1 MDNPI
6 WKPYQISI
14 GLEASQSVLFR
25 VRLRQNP
32 GGQIL
37 FTGRAYAKTPD
48 AGEVKVVLNDIF
60 ANYVSMPFPQIVA
73 GVHQFSK
80 GGTMGFFVEAQ
91 ENGQNWSAVESVF
104 FSADWSYDDAKAW
117 VDGKPLTTVAGRQV
131 SVNQY
136 LFITV
141 VECFGVKI
149 HGTRKDGSTYVV
161 SSTIFTTES
170 TGTAAFR
177 LSDFASEGDVLQV
190 YCVVDGSNFDGSDFN
205 MDFSNDFGGEVDGE
219 VATDLV
225 FEVGGCYRYTLHWV
239 NERGG
244 WMQTPLAAVKWG
256 QDIERTLLDGE
267 ASVEVIRN
275 GITKRAT
282 ICSPLMSDEESAAFA
297 DVVSSTNV
305 VLYDSEKD
313 TWIPVVVTDT
323 TMEIQKYRTNGA
335 KMSKYTLAVQVAE
348 KFERK

>member
-1 MDNPI
+1 M
-6 WKPYQISI
+6 
-14 GLEASQSVLFR
+14 
-25 VRLRQNP
+25 
-32 GGQIL
+32 L

-48 AGEVKVVLNDIF
+48 AGEVKVVLNDVF

-80 GGTMGFFVEAQ
+80 GGTRGFFVEAK

-104 FSADWSYDDAKAW
+104 FNPDWSYDDAKAW
-117 VDGKPLTTVAGRQV
+117 VDGKPLTAVAGRQV
-131 SVNQY
+131 SANQY

-149 HGTRKDGSTYVV
+149 HGTRKDGSTYAV
-161 SSTIFTTES
+161 SSTLFTTES
-170 TGTAAFR
+170 TGTAVFR
-177 LSDFASEGDVLQV
+177 LSDFASEGDVLRV
-190 YCVVDGSNFDGSDFN
+190 YCVIDT
-205 MDFSNDFGGEVDGE
+205 GE

-256 QDIERTLLDGE
+256 RDIERTLLDGE

-282 ICSPLMSDEESAAFA
+282 ICSPLMSDEESATFA

-305 VLYDSEKD
+305 VLYDSEKE

-323 TMEIQKYRTNGA
+323 TMEIQQYRTNGA

>member
-25 VRLRQNP
+25 VRLGQNP

-48 AGEVKVVLNDIF
+48 AGEVKVVLNDVF

-73 GVHQFSK
+73 GVHQLST
-80 GGTMGFFVEAQ
+80 GGTRGFFVEAQ
-91 ENGQNWSAVESVF
+91 ENGQNWTAVGSIF

-117 VDGKPLTTVAGRQV
+117 VDGKPLTAVAGRQV
-131 SVNQY
+131 SANQY

-141 VECFGVKI
+141 VGCLGVKI

-161 SSTIFTTES
+161 SSTLFTTES

-177 LSDFASEGDVLQV
+177 LSDFASEGDVLQI
-190 YCVVDGSNFDGSDFN
+190 YCVAGGSDFN
-205 MDFSNDFGGEVDGE
+205 MDFSNDFGGA

-256 QDIERTLLDGE
+256 RDIERTLLDGE

-282 ICSPLMSDEESAAFA
+282 ICSPLMSDEESASFA

-305 VLYDSEKD
+305 VLYDSEKE

>member
-25 VRLRQNP
+25 VRLGQNP

-48 AGEVKVVLNDIF
+48 AGEAKVVLNDVF

-80 GGTMGFFVEAQ
+80 GGTRGFFVEAQ
-91 ENGQNWSAVESVF
+91 ENGQNWSAVGSVF

-117 VDGKPLTTVAGRQV
+117 VDGKPLTAVASRQV
-131 SVNQY
+131 SASQY

-190 YCVVDGSNFDGSDFN
+190 YCVVDT
-205 MDFSNDFGGEVDGE
+205 GE

-256 QDIERTLLDGE
+256 RDIERTLLDGE

-282 ICSPLMSDEESAAFA
+282 ICSPLLSDEESAAFA

-305 VLYDSEKD
+305 VLYDSEKE

-323 TMEIQKYRTNGA
+323 TMEVQRYRTNGA

>member
-6 WKPYQISI
+6 WKPYEISI

-25 VRLRQNP
+25 VRLGQNP

-60 ANYVSMPFPQIVA
+60 ANYVSMPFPQIVVGA
-73 GVHQFSK
+73 HCFSK
-80 GGTMGFFVEAQ
+80 GGTSGFFVEKK
-91 ENGQNWSAVESVF
+91 NGQNWSAVGSVF

-117 VDGKPLTTVAGRQV
+117 VDGKPLTAVAGRQV
-131 SVNQY
+131 SANQY

-161 SSTIFTTES
+161 SSRLFTTES

-190 YCVVDGSNFDGSDFN
+190 YCVAGGSDFN
-205 MDFSNDFGGEVDGE
+205 MDFSDDFGGA

-256 QDIERTLLDGE
+256 RDIERTLLDGE

-305 VLYDSEKD
+305 VLYDSERD

>member
-25 VRLRQNP
+25 VRLSRDP
-32 GGQIL
+32 GGQVL

-48 AGEVKVVLNDIF
+48 AGEVKVVLNDVF

-80 GGTMGFFVEAQ
+80 GGTRGFFVEAQ
-91 ENGQNWSAVESVF
+91 ENGQNWSAVASVF

-117 VDGKPLTTVAGRQV
+117 VDGKPLTAVAGRQV
-131 SVNQY
+131 SANQY

-161 SSTIFTTES
+161 SSTLFTTES

-190 YCVVDGSNFDGSDFN
+190 YCIAGGSDFN
-205 MDFSNDFGGEVDGE
+205 MDFSDDFGGG

-225 FEVGGCYRYTLHWV
+225 FEVGGCYRYTLYWV

-256 QDIERTLLDGE
+256 RDIERTLLDGE
-267 ASVEVIRN
+267 ASVEVICNR
-275 GITKRAT
+275 ITKRAT
-282 ICSPLMSDEESAAFA
+282 LCSPLMSDEESAAFA
-297 DVVSSTNV
+297 DVASSTNV
-305 VLYDSEKD
+305 VLYDSERD

-323 TMEIQKYRTNGA
+323 TMEIQRYRTNGA

>member
-6 WKPYQISI
+6 WKPYEISI

-25 VRLRQNP
+25 VRLGQNP

-60 ANYVSMPFPQIVA
+60 ANYVSMPFPQIVV
-73 GVHQFSK
+73 GMHQFSK
-80 GGTMGFFVEAQ
+80 GGTSGFFVEKK
-91 ENGQNWSAVESVF
+91 NRQNWSAVGSVF

-117 VDGKPLTTVAGRQV
+117 VDGKPLTAVAGRQV
-131 SVNQY
+131 SANQY

-161 SSTIFTTES
+161 SSRLFTTES

-190 YCVVDGSNFDGSDFN
+190 YCVVDT
-205 MDFSNDFGGEVDGE
+205 GE

-256 QDIERTLLDGE
+256 RDIERTLLDGE

-305 VLYDSEKD
+305 VLYDSDKD

-323 TMEIQKYRTNGA
+323 TMEIQQYRTNGA

>member
-14 GLEASQSVLFR
+14 GLESSQSVLFR
-25 VRLRQNP
+25 VCLGQNP

-60 ANYVSMPFPQIVA
+60 ANYVSMPFPQIVV
-73 GVHQFSK
+73 GTHQFSK
-80 GGTMGFFVEAQ
+80 GGTTSFFVEAK
-91 ENGQNWSAVESVF
+91 ENGQNWSAVKSVSF
-104 FSADWSYDDAKAW
+104 NPDWSYDDAKAW
-117 VDGKPLTTVAGRQV
+117 VDGKPLTAVAGRQV
-131 SVNQY
+131 SANQY

-161 SSTIFTTES
+161 SSTLFTTKS
-170 TGTAAFR
+170 TGTATFR
-177 LSDFASEGDVLQV
+177 LSDFASEGDVLQI
-190 YCVVDGSNFDGSDFN
+190 YCVAGGSDFN
-205 MDFSNDFGGEVDGE
+205 MDFSDDFGGA

-256 QDIERTLLDGE
+256 RDIERTLLDGE

-305 VLYDSEKD
+305 VLYDSERD
-313 TWIPVVVTDT
+313 TWIPVVVTNT

-335 KMSKYTLAVQVAE
+335 KMSKYTD
-348 KFERK
+348 RKSVV

>member
-6 WKPYQISI
+6 WKPYEISI

-25 VRLRQNP
+25 VSLGRSP
-32 GGQIL
+32 GGQVL
-37 FTGRAYAKTPD
+37 FTGRAYAKTPN
-48 AGEVKVVLNDIF
+48 AGEVKVVLNDVF

-80 GGTMGFFVEAQ
+80 GGTSGFFVEAK
-91 ENGQNWSAVESVF
+91 ENGQNWSAVGSVF
-104 FSADWSYDDAKAW
+104 FSADWSYDDDKAW
-117 VDGKPLTTVAGRQV
+117 VDGKPLTAVASRQV
-131 SVNQY
+131 SANQY

-161 SSTIFTTES
+161 SSTNFTTKN

-190 YCVVDGSNFDGSDFN
+190 YCVAGGSDFN
-205 MDFSNDFGGEVDGE
+205 MDFSEDFGGA
-219 VATDLV
+219 VATALV

-244 WMQTPLAAVKWG
+244 WMQIPLAAVKWG
-256 QDIERTLLDGE
+256 YDIERTLLDGE

-282 ICSPLMSDEESAAFA
+282 LCSLLMSDEESAAFA

-305 VLYDSEKD
+305 VLYDSEKE

-323 TMEIQKYRTNGA
+323 TMEIQQYRTNGA

>member
-6 WKPYQISI
+6 WKPYEISI

-25 VRLRQNP
+25 VRLGQNP

-60 ANYVSMPFPQIVA
+60 ANYVSMPFPQIVV
-73 GVHQFSK
+73 GMHQFSK
-80 GGTMGFFVEAQ
+80 GGTSGFFVEKK
-91 ENGQNWSAVESVF
+91 NGQNWSAVGSVF

-117 VDGKPLTTVAGRQV
+117 VDGKPLTAVAGRQV
-131 SVNQY
+131 SAIQY

-161 SSTIFTTES
+161 SSTLFTTEG

-190 YCVVDGSNFDGSDFN
+190 YCVAGGSDFN
-205 MDFSNDFGGEVDGE
+205 MDFSNDFGGE

-256 QDIERTLLDGE
+256 RDIERTLLDGE

-305 VLYDSEKD
+305 VLYDSDKD

-323 TMEIQKYRTNGA
+323 TMEIQQYRTNGA

>member
-25 VRLRQNP
+25 VCLGRDP
-32 GGQIL
+32 GGQVL

-80 GGTMGFFVEAQ
+80 GGTRGFFVEAK
-91 ENGQNWSAVESVF
+91 ENGQNWSAVGSVF

-117 VDGKPLTTVAGRQV
+117 VDGKPLTAVASRQV
-131 SVNQY
+131 SANQY
-136 LFITV
+136 LFISV

-149 HGTRKDGSTYVV
+149 YGTRKDGSTYVV
-161 SSTIFTTES
+161 SSTLFTTES

-177 LSDFASEGDVLQV
+177 LSDFASEGDALQV
-190 YCVVDGSNFDGSDFN
+190 YCVVDT
-205 MDFSNDFGGEVDGE
+205 GE

-225 FEVGGCYRYTLHWV
+225 FEVGGCYRYSLHWV

-256 QDIERTLLDGE
+256 RDIERTLLDGE

-282 ICSPLMSDEESAAFA
+282 LCSPLMSDEESAAFA
-297 DVVSSTNV
+297 DVVSSTDV
-305 VLYDSEKD
+305 VLYDSERD
-313 TWIPVVVTDT
+313 TWIPVVVMDT
-323 TMEIQKYRTNGA
+323 TMEIQRYRTNGA

>member
-25 VRLRQNP
+25 VRLGRDP
-32 GGQIL
+32 GGQVL

-48 AGEVKVVLNDIF
+48 AGEVKVVLNDVF

-80 GGTMGFFVEAQ
+80 GGTRRFFIEAQ
-91 ENGQNWSAVESVF
+91 ENGQNWSAVASVF

-117 VDGKPLTTVAGRQV
+117 VDGKPLTAVAGRQV
-131 SVNQY
+131 SANQY

-141 VECFGVKI
+141 VECFGVNI

-161 SSTIFTTES
+161 SSTRFTTES

-190 YCVVDGSNFDGSDFN
+190 YCAVDGSAVDGSDFN
-205 MDFSNDFGGEVDGE
+205 TAFSNDFGGEVGGE

-225 FEVGGCYRYTLHWV
+225 FEVGGCYRYTLYWV

-244 WMQTPLAAVKWG
+244 WMQTPLAAVRWG
-256 QDIERTLLDGE
+256 RDIERTLLDGE
-267 ASVEVIRN
+267 ASVKVIRN

-282 ICSPLMSDEESAAFA
+282 LCSPLMSDEESAAFA

-305 VLYDSEKD
+305 VLYDSEKE

-323 TMEIQKYRTNGA
+323 TMEIQQYRTNGA

>member
-25 VRLRQNP
+25 VCLGRDP
-32 GGQIL
+32 GGQVL

-48 AGEVKVVLNDIF
+48 AGEVKVVLNDVF

-80 GGTMGFFVEAQ
+80 GGTRGFFVEAK
-91 ENGQNWSAVESVF
+91 ENGQNWSAVESMF
-104 FSADWSYDDAKAW
+104 FAADWSYDDAKAW
-117 VDGKPLTTVAGRQV
+117 VDGKPLTAVAGRQV
-131 SVNQY
+131 SANQY
-136 LFITV
+136 LFISV

-161 SSTIFTTES
+161 SSTLFTTES

-177 LSDFASEGDVLQV
+177 LSDFASEGDVLQI
-190 YCVVDGSNFDGSDFN
+190 YCVVDTR
-205 MDFSNDFGGEVDGE
+205 E

-225 FEVGGCYRYTLHWV
+225 FEVGGCYRYSLHWV

-256 QDIERTLLDGE
+256 RDIERTLLDGE

-275 GITKRAT
+275 GITKMAT
-282 ICSPLMSDEESAAFA
+282 LCSPLMSDEESAAFA

-305 VLYDSEKD
+305 VLYDSEKE

-323 TMEIQKYRTNGA
+323 TMEIQQYRTNGA

>member
-6 WKPYQISI
+6 WKPYEISI

-25 VRLRQNP
+25 VRLGQNP

-60 ANYVSMPFPQIVA
+60 ANYVSMPFPQIVVGA
-73 GVHQFSK
+73 HWFSK
-80 GGTMGFFVEAQ
+80 GGTSGFFVEKK
-91 ENGQNWSAVESVF
+91 NGQNWSAVGSVF

-117 VDGKPLTTVAGRQV
+117 VDGKPLTAVAGRQV
-131 SVNQY
+131 SANQY

-161 SSTIFTTES
+161 SSRLFTTES

-190 YCVVDGSNFDGSDFN
+190 YCVVDT
-205 MDFSNDFGGEVDGE
+205 GE

-256 QDIERTLLDGE
+256 RDIERTLLDGE

-305 VLYDSEKD
+305 VLYDSDKD

-323 TMEIQKYRTNGA
+323 TMEIQQYRTNGA

>member
-14 GLEASQSVLFR
+14 GLVASQSVLFR
-25 VRLRQNP
+25 VGLGRNP

-48 AGEVKVVLNDIF
+48 AGEVKVVLNDVF

-80 GGTMGFFVEAQ
+80 GGTRGFFVEAK

-117 VDGKPLTTVAGRQV
+117 VDGKPLTAVAGRQV
-131 SVNQY
+131 SANQY

-161 SSTIFTTES
+161 SSTLFTTES

-190 YCVVDGSNFDGSDFN
+190 YCVVDT
-205 MDFSNDFGGEVDGE
+205 GE

-256 QDIERTLLDGE
+256 CDIERTLLDGE

-297 DVVSSTNV
+297 DVASSTNV
-305 VLYDSEKD
+305 VLYDSEKE

-323 TMEIQKYRTNGA
+323 TMEIQRYRTNGA

>member
-6 WKPYQISI
+6 WKPYEISI

-25 VRLRQNP
+25 VCLGRNP

-60 ANYVSMPFPQIVA
+60 ANYVSMPFPQIIIGA
-73 GVHQFSK
+73 HTFSK
-80 GGTMGFFVEAQ
+80 GGTSDFFVEAKK
-91 ENGQNWSAVESVF
+91 NGQNWSAVKTVSF
-104 FSADWSYDDAKAW
+104 NPDWSYDDAKAW
-117 VDGKPLTTVAGRQV
+117 VDGKPLTAVAGRQV
-131 SVNQY
+131 SANQY

-161 SSTIFTTES
+161 SSTLFTTES

-190 YCVVDGSNFDGSDFN
+190 YCVAGGSDFN
-205 MDFSNDFGGEVDGE
+205 MDFSDDFGGA

-225 FEVGGCYRYTLHWV
+225 FEVGGCYRYSLHWV

-256 QDIERTLLDGE
+256 RDIERTLLDGE

-282 ICSPLMSDEESAAFA
+282 ICSPLMSDEESSAFA

-305 VLYDSEKD
+305 VLYDSDRD

-323 TMEIQKYRTNGA
+323 TMEIQRYRTNGA

>member
-6 WKPYQISI
+6 WKPYEISI

-25 VRLRQNP
+25 VRLGQNP

-60 ANYVSMPFPQIVA
+60 ANYVSMPFPQIVV
-73 GVHQFSK
+73 GMHQFSK
-80 GGTMGFFVEAQ
+80 GGTSGFFVEKK
-91 ENGQNWSAVESVF
+91 NGQNWSAVGSVF

-117 VDGKPLTTVAGRQV
+117 VDGKPLTAVAGRQV
-131 SVNQY
+131 SANQY

-161 SSTIFTTES
+161 SSTLFTTGG

-190 YCVVDGSNFDGSDFN
+190 
-205 MDFSNDFGGEVDGE
+205 
-219 VATDLV
+219 
-225 FEVGGCYRYTLHWV
+225 
-239 NERGG
+239 
-244 WMQTPLAAVKWG
+244 
-256 QDIERTLLDGE
+256 
-267 ASVEVIRN
+267 
-275 GITKRAT
+275 
-282 ICSPLMSDEESAAFA
+282 
-297 DVVSSTNV
+297 
-305 VLYDSEKD
+305 
-313 TWIPVVVTDT
+313 
-323 TMEIQKYRTNGA
+323 
-335 KMSKYTLAVQVAE
+335 
-348 KFERK
+348 

>member
-6 WKPYQISI
+6 WKPYEISI
-14 GLEASQSVLFR
+14 GLGASQSVLFR
-25 VRLRQNP
+25 VRLGRDP
-32 GGQIL
+32 GGQVL

-48 AGEVKVVLNDIF
+48 AGEVKVVLNDVF

-80 GGTMGFFVEAQ
+80 GGTTGFFVEAKK
-91 ENGQNWSAVESVF
+91 NGQNWSAVKSVYF
-104 FSADWSYDDAKAW
+104 NPDWSYDDAKAW
-117 VDGKPLTTVAGRQV
+117 VDGKPLTAVASRQV
-131 SVNQY
+131 SASQY
-136 LFITV
+136 LFISV

-161 SSTIFTTES
+161 SSTLFSTES
-170 TGTAAFR
+170 TRTAAFR
-177 LSDFASEGDVLQV
+177 LSDFASGGDVLQI
-190 YCVVDGSNFDGSDFN
+190 YCVAGGSDFN
-205 MDFSNDFGGEVDGE
+205 MDFSNDFGGA

-225 FEVGGCYRYTLHWV
+225 FEVGGCYRYSLYWV

-256 QDIERTLLDGE
+256 CDIERTLLDGE
-267 ASVEVIRN
+267 ASVKVIRN

-305 VLYDSEKD
+305 VLYDSEKE

-323 TMEIQKYRTNGA
+323 TMEIQRYRTNGA

>member
-6 WKPYQISI
+6 WKPYEISI

-25 VRLRQNP
+25 VRLGQNP

-60 ANYVSMPFPQIVA
+60 ANYVSMPFPQIVVGA
-73 GVHQFSK
+73 HQFSK
-80 GGTMGFFVEAQ
+80 GGTTDFFVEAKK
-91 ENGQNWSAVESVF
+91 NGQNWSAVKSVSF
-104 FSADWSYDDAKAW
+104 NPDWSYDDAKAW
-117 VDGKPLTTVAGRQV
+117 VDGKPLTAVAGRQV
-131 SVNQY
+131 SANQY

-161 SSTIFTTES
+161 SSRLFTTES

-190 YCVVDGSNFDGSDFN
+190 YCVLDT
-205 MDFSNDFGGEVDGE
+205 GE

-256 QDIERTLLDGE
+256 RDIERTLLDGE

-305 VLYDSEKD
+305 VLYDSDKD

-323 TMEIQKYRTNGA
+323 TMEIQQYRTNGA

>member
-25 VRLRQNP
+25 VCLGRDP
-32 GGQIL
+32 GGQVL

-48 AGEVKVVLNDIF
+48 AGEVKVVLNDVF

-80 GGTMGFFVEAQ
+80 GGTRGFFVEAK
-91 ENGQNWSAVESVF
+91 ENGQNWTAVGSVF
-104 FSADWSYDDAKAW
+104 FAANWSYDDAKAW
-117 VDGKPLTTVAGRQV
+117 VDGKPLTAVAGRQV

-136 LFITV
+136 LFISV

-161 SSTIFTTES
+161 SSTLFTTES

-177 LSDFASEGDVLQV
+177 LSDFASEGDILQV
-190 YCVVDGSNFDGSDFN
+190 YCVVDT
-205 MDFSNDFGGEVDGE
+205 GE

-256 QDIERTLLDGE
+256 RDIERTLLDGE

-282 ICSPLMSDEESAAFA
+282 LCSPLMSDEESAAFA

-305 VLYDSEKD
+305 VLYDSERD

-323 TMEIQKYRTNGA
+323 TMDIQQYRTNGA

>member
-25 VRLRQNP
+25 VCLGRGP
-32 GGQIL
+32 GGQVL

-80 GGTMGFFVEAQ
+80 GGTRGFFIDAK
-91 ENGQNWSAVESVF
+91 ENGQNWSAVGSVF

-117 VDGKPLTTVAGRQV
+117 VDGKPLTAVAGRHV
-131 SVNQY
+131 SANQY

-177 LSDFASEGDVLQV
+177 LSDFASDGDVLHV
-190 YCVVDGSNFDGSDFN
+190 YCVVDT
-205 MDFSNDFGGEVDGE
+205 GE
-219 VATDLV
+219 VATNLV
-225 FEVGGCYRYTLHWV
+225 FEVGGCYRYSLYWV

-244 WMQTPLAAVKWG
+244 WMQIPLAAVKWG
-256 QDIERTLLDGE
+256 CDIERTLLDGE

-282 ICSPLMSDEESAAFA
+282 LCSPLMSDEESAAFA

-305 VLYDSEKD
+305 VLYDSEKE

-323 TMEIQKYRTNGA
+323 TMEIQQYRTNGA

>member
-6 WKPYQISI
+6 WKPYEISI

-25 VRLRQNP
+25 VRLGQNP

-60 ANYVSMPFPQIVA
+60 ANYVSMPFPQIVVGA
-73 GVHQFSK
+73 HCFSK
-80 GGTMGFFVEAQ
+80 GGTSGFFVEKK
-91 ENGQNWSAVESVF
+91 NGQNWSAVGSVF

-117 VDGKPLTTVAGRQV
+117 VDGKPLTAVAGRQV
-131 SVNQY
+131 SANQY

-161 SSTIFTTES
+161 SSRLFTTES

-190 YCVVDGSNFDGSDFN
+190 YCVAGGSDFN
-205 MDFSNDFGGEVDGE
+205 MDFSDDFGGA

-256 QDIERTLLDGE
+256 RDIERTLLDGE

-305 VLYDSEKD
+305 VLYDSDKD

>member
-6 WKPYQISI
+6 WKPYEISI

-25 VRLRQNP
+25 VRLGQNS

-60 ANYVSMPFPQIVA
+60 ANYVSMPFPQIVVGA
-73 GVHQFSK
+73 HCFSK
-80 GGTMGFFVEAQ
+80 GGTSGFFVEKK
-91 ENGQNWSAVESVF
+91 NGQNWSAVGSVF

-117 VDGKPLTTVAGRQV
+117 VDGKPLTAVAGRQV
-131 SVNQY
+131 SANQY

-161 SSTIFTTES
+161 SSTLFTTGG

-190 YCVVDGSNFDGSDFN
+190 YCVAGGSDFN
-205 MDFSNDFGGEVDGE
+205 MDFSDDFGGA

-256 QDIERTLLDGE
+256 RDIERTLLDGE

-297 DVVSSTNV
+297 DVASSTNV
-305 VLYDSEKD
+305 VLYDSERD

>member
-6 WKPYQISI
+6 WKPYEISI

-25 VRLRQNP
+25 VRLGQNP

-60 ANYVSMPFPQIVA
+60 ANYVSMPFPQIVVGA
-73 GVHQFSK
+73 HQFSK
-80 GGTMGFFVEAQ
+80 GGTSGFFVEKK
-91 ENGQNWSAVESVF
+91 NGQNWSAVGSVF

-117 VDGKPLTTVAGRQV
+117 VDGKPLTAVAGRQV
-131 SVNQY
+131 SANQY

-161 SSTIFTTES
+161 SSRLFTTES

-190 YCVVDGSNFDGSDFN
+190 YCVVDT
-205 MDFSNDFGGEVDGE
+205 GE

-256 QDIERTLLDGE
+256 RDIERTLLDGE

-305 VLYDSEKD
+305 VLYDSDKD

-323 TMEIQKYRTNGA
+323 TMEIQQYRTNGA

>member
-6 WKPYQISI
+6 WKPYEISI

-25 VRLRQNP
+25 VRLGQNP

-60 ANYVSMPFPQIVA
+60 ANYVSMPFPQIVVGA
-73 GVHQFSK
+73 HWFSK
-80 GGTMGFFVEAQ
+80 GGTSGFFVEKK
-91 ENGQNWSAVESVF
+91 NGQNWSAVGSVF

-117 VDGKPLTTVAGRQV
+117 VDGKPLTAVAGRQV
-131 SVNQY
+131 SANQY

-161 SSTIFTTES
+161 SSRLFTTES

-190 YCVVDGSNFDGSDFN
+190 YCVAGGSDFN
-205 MDFSNDFGGEVDGE
+205 MDFSDDFGGA

-256 QDIERTLLDGE
+256 RDIERTLLDGE

-305 VLYDSEKD
+305 VLYDSDKD

-323 TMEIQKYRTNGA
+323 TMEIQQYRTNGA

>member
-25 VRLRQNP
+25 VCLGRDP
-32 GGQIL
+32 GGQVL

-80 GGTMGFFVEAQ
+80 GGTSGFFVEAK
-91 ENGQNWSAVESVF
+91 ENGQNWSAVGSVF

-117 VDGKPLTTVAGRQV
+117 VDGKPLTAVASRQV
-131 SVNQY
+131 SANQY

-149 HGTRKDGSTYVV
+149 YGTRKDGSTYVV
-161 SSTIFTTES
+161 SSTLFTTES

-190 YCVVDGSNFDGSDFN
+190 YCVVDT
-205 MDFSNDFGGEVDGE
+205 GE

-244 WMQTPLAAVKWG
+244 WMQTPLAAVRWG
-256 QDIERTLLDGE
+256 RDIERTLLDGE

-282 ICSPLMSDEESAAFA
+282 LCSPLMSDEESAAFA

-305 VLYDSEKD
+305 VLYDSAKE

-323 TMEIQKYRTNGA
+323 TMEIQQYKTNGA

>member
-6 WKPYQISI
+6 WKPYEISI

-25 VRLRQNP
+25 VRLGQNP

-60 ANYVSMPFPQIVA
+60 ANYVSMPFPQIVVGA
-73 GVHQFSK
+73 HWFSK
-80 GGTMGFFVEAQ
+80 GGTSGFFVEKK
-91 ENGQNWSAVESVF
+91 NGQNWSAVGSVF

-117 VDGKPLTTVAGRQV
+117 VDGKPLTAVAGRQV
-131 SVNQY
+131 SANQY

-161 SSTIFTTES
+161 SSRLFTTES

-190 YCVVDGSNFDGSDFN
+190 YCVLDGSNSNMNSDFN
-205 MDFSNDFGGEVDGE
+205 MDFSNDFGGEESRE

-256 QDIERTLLDGE
+256 RDIERTLLDGE

-305 VLYDSEKD
+305 VLYDSDKD

-323 TMEIQKYRTNGA
+323 TMEIQQYRTNGA

>member
-6 WKPYQISI
+6 WKPYEISI

-25 VRLRQNP
+25 VRLGRNP

-73 GVHQFSK
+73 GMHLFSK
-80 GGTMGFFVEAQ
+80 GGTTGFFVESK
-91 ENGQNWSAVESVF
+91 ENGQNWSAVGSLF

-117 VDGKPLTTVAGRQV
+117 VDGKPLTAVASRKV
-131 SVNQY
+131 SANQY
-136 LFITV
+136 LFIAV

-190 YCVVDGSNFDGSDFN
+190 YCVVDT
-205 MDFSNDFGGEVDGE
+205 GE

-244 WMQTPLAAVKWG
+244 WMQAPLAAVKWG
-256 QDIERTLLDGE
+256 RDIERTLMDGE

-323 TMEIQKYRTNGA
+323 TMEIQQYRTNGA

>member
-6 WKPYQISI
+6 WKPYEISI

-25 VRLRQNP
+25 VRLGQNP

-60 ANYVSMPFPQIVA
+60 ANYVSMPFPQIVV
-73 GVHQFSK
+73 GMHQFSK
-80 GGTMGFFVEAQ
+80 GGTSGFFVEKK
-91 ENGQNWSAVESVF
+91 NGQNWSAVGSVF

-117 VDGKPLTTVAGRQV
+117 VDGKPLTAVAGRQV
-131 SVNQY
+131 SANQY

-149 HGTRKDGSTYVV
+149 HGTRKYGSTYVV
-161 SSTIFTTES
+161 SSRLFTTES

-190 YCVVDGSNFDGSDFN
+190 YCVVDT
-205 MDFSNDFGGEVDGE
+205 GE

-256 QDIERTLLDGE
+256 RDIERTLLDGE

-305 VLYDSEKD
+305 VLYDSDKD

-323 TMEIQKYRTNGA
+323 TMEIQQYRTNGA

>member
-25 VRLRQNP
+25 VCLGRDP
-32 GGQIL
+32 GGQVL

-48 AGEVKVVLNDIF
+48 AGDVKVVLNDVF

-80 GGTMGFFVEAQ
+80 GGTRGFFVEAK
-91 ENGQNWSAVESVF
+91 ENGQNWSAVGSVF

-117 VDGKPLTTVAGRQV
+117 VDGKPLTAVASRQV
-131 SVNQY
+131 SANQY

-149 HGTRKDGSTYVV
+149 YGTRKDGSTYVV
-161 SSTIFTTES
+161 SSTLFTTES

-190 YCVVDGSNFDGSDFN
+190 YCVVDT
-205 MDFSNDFGGEVDGE
+205 GE

-256 QDIERTLLDGE
+256 RDIERTLLDGE

-282 ICSPLMSDEESAAFA
+282 LCSPLMSDEESAAFA
-297 DVVSSTNV
+297 DVVSSTDV
-305 VLYDSEKD
+305 VLYDSERD
-313 TWIPVVVTDT
+313 TWIPVVVMDT
-323 TMEIQKYRTNGA
+323 TMEIQRYRTNGA

>member
-6 WKPYQISI
+6 WKPYEISI

-25 VRLRQNP
+25 VRLGQNP

-60 ANYVSMPFPQIVA
+60 ANYVSMPFPQIVVGA
-73 GVHQFSK
+73 HCFSK
-80 GGTMGFFVEAQ
+80 GGTSGFFVEKK
-91 ENGQNWSAVESVF
+91 NGQNWSAVGSVF

-117 VDGKPLTTVAGRQV
+117 VDGKPLTAVAGRQV
-131 SVNQY
+131 SANQY

-161 SSTIFTTES
+161 SSRLFTTES

-190 YCVVDGSNFDGSDFN
+190 YCVLDT
-205 MDFSNDFGGEVDGE
+205 GE

-256 QDIERTLLDGE
+256 RDIERTLLDGE

-305 VLYDSEKD
+305 VLYDSDKD

-323 TMEIQKYRTNGA
+323 TMEIQQYRTNGA

>member
-25 VRLRQNP
+25 VCLGRNP
-32 GGQIL
+32 GGQVL
-37 FTGRAYAKTPD
+37 FTGRAYAKTPN
-48 AGEVKVVLNDIF
+48 AGEVKVVLNDVF

-80 GGTMGFFVEAQ
+80 GGTSGFFVEAQ

-117 VDGKPLTTVAGRQV
+117 VDEKPLTAIAGRQV
-131 SVNQY
+131 SANQY

-161 SSTIFTTES
+161 SSTLFTTES

-190 YCVVDGSNFDGSDFN
+190 YCVVDT
-205 MDFSNDFGGEVDGE
+205 GE

-225 FEVGGCYRYTLHWV
+225 FEVGGCYRYILHWV

-244 WMQTPLAAVKWG
+244 WMQTPLAAVRWG
-256 QDIERTLLDGE
+256 RDIERTLLDGE

-305 VLYDSEKD
+305 VLYDSEKE

-323 TMEIQKYRTNGA
+323 TMEIQQYRTNGA

>member
-25 VRLRQNP
+25 VCLGRDP
-32 GGQIL
+32 GGQVL
-37 FTGRAYAKTPD
+37 FTGRAYAKAPD
-48 AGEVKVVLNDIF
+48 AGEVKVVLNDVF

-80 GGTMGFFVEAQ
+80 GGTRGFFVEAK
-91 ENGQNWSAVESVF
+91 ENGQNWAAVESVF
-104 FSADWSYDDAKAW
+104 FNPDWSYDDAKAW
-117 VDGKPLTTVAGRQV
+117 VDGKPLTAVAGRQV
-131 SVNQY
+131 SANQY
-136 LFITV
+136 LFISV

-161 SSTIFTTES
+161 SSTLFTTES

-190 YCVVDGSNFDGSDFN
+190 YCFIDA
-205 MDFSNDFGGEVDGE
+205 GE

-244 WMQTPLAAVKWG
+244 WVQTPLGAVRWG
-256 QDIERTLLDGE
+256 RDIERTLLDGE

-282 ICSPLMSDEESAAFA
+282 LCSPLMSDEESAAFA

-305 VLYDSEKD
+305 VLYDSEKEI
-313 TWIPVVVTDT
+313 WIPVVVTDT
-323 TMEIQKYRTNGA
+323 TMEIQQYRTNGL

>member
-25 VRLRQNP
+25 VRLGRGP
-32 GGQIL
+32 GGQVL

-80 GGTMGFFVEAQ
+80 GGTRGFFVEAK
-91 ENGQNWSAVESVF
+91 ENGQNWSAVDSVF

-117 VDGKPLTTVAGRQV
+117 VEGKPLTSVAGRQV
-131 SVNQY
+131 SASQY

-141 VECFGVKI
+141 VACFGVKI
-149 HGTRKDGSTYVV
+149 HGTRKDDSTYVV

-190 YCVVDGSNFDGSDFN
+190 YCVVDT
-205 MDFSNDFGGEVDGE
+205 GEVP
-219 VATDLV
+219 TDLV
-225 FEVGGCYRYTLHWV
+225 FEVGGCYRYILHWV

-244 WMQTPLAAVKWG
+244 WMQTPLAAVRWG
-256 QDIERTLLDGE
+256 RDIERTLLDGE
-267 ASVEVIRN
+267 DSVEVIRN

-282 ICSPLMSDEESAAFA
+282 LCTPLMSDEESSAFA

-305 VLYDSEKD
+305 VLYDSDKE

-323 TMEIQKYRTNGA
+323 TMEIQQYRTNGA

>member
-14 GLEASQSVLFR
+14 GLGASQSVLFR
-25 VRLRQNP
+25 VRLGRDP
-32 GGQIL
+32 GGKIL

-80 GGTMGFFVEAQ
+80 GGTRGFFVEAKK
-91 ENGQNWSAVESVF
+91 NGQNWSAVESVF

-117 VDGKPLTTVAGRQV
+117 VDGKPLTAVASRQV
-131 SVNQY
+131 SANQY

-190 YCVVDGSNFDGSDFN
+190 YCVVDT
-205 MDFSNDFGGEVDGE
+205 GE

-244 WMQTPLAAVKWG
+244 WMQTPLAAVKLG
-256 QDIERTLLDGE
+256 YDIEQTLLDGE

-305 VLYDSEKD
+305 VLYDSERD

-323 TMEIQKYRTNGA
+323 TIEIQKYRTNGA

>member
-25 VRLRQNP
+25 VCLGRNP
-32 GGQIL
+32 GGQVL

-48 AGEVKVVLNDIF
+48 AGEVKVVLNDVF

-80 GGTMGFFVEAQ
+80 GGTRGFFVEAK
-91 ENGQNWSAVESVF
+91 ENGQNWSAVGSVF

-117 VDGKPLTTVAGRQV
+117 VDEKPLTEVASRQV
-131 SVNQY
+131 SANQY

-161 SSTIFTTES
+161 SSTLFTTES
-170 TGTAAFR
+170 TGTVAFR

-190 YCVVDGSNFDGSDFN
+190 YCVVDT
-205 MDFSNDFGGEVDGE
+205 GE

-225 FEVGGCYRYTLHWV
+225 FKVGGCYRYTLHWV

-256 QDIERTLLDGE
+256 RDIERTLLDGE

-305 VLYDSEKD
+305 VLYDSEKE

>member
-6 WKPYQISI
+6 WKPYEISI

-25 VRLRQNP
+25 VRLGQNP

-60 ANYVSMPFPQIVA
+60 ANYVSMPFPQIVVGA
-73 GVHQFSK
+73 HWFSK
-80 GGTMGFFVEAQ
+80 GGTSGFFVEKK
-91 ENGQNWSAVESVF
+91 NGQNWSAVGSVF

-117 VDGKPLTTVAGRQV
+117 VDGKPLTAVAGRQV
-131 SVNQY
+131 SANQY

-161 SSTIFTTES
+161 SSRLFTTES

-190 YCVVDGSNFDGSDFN
+190 YCVLDT
-205 MDFSNDFGGEVDGE
+205 GE

-256 QDIERTLLDGE
+256 RDIERTLLDGE

-305 VLYDSEKD
+305 VLYDSERD

>member
-25 VRLRQNP
+25 VSLARETGRP
-32 GGQIL
+32 VL

-48 AGEVKVVLNDIF
+48 AGEVKVVLNDVF

-80 GGTMGFFVEAQ
+80 GGTRGFLVEAQ
-91 ENGQNWSAVESVF
+91 ENGQNWSGVEIVF

-117 VDGKPLTTVAGRQV
+117 VDEKPLTAVASGQV
-131 SVNQY
+131 SANQY

-161 SSTIFTTES
+161 SSTLFTTES

-190 YCVVDGSNFDGSDFN
+190 YCVVDT
-205 MDFSNDFGGEVDGE
+205 GE

-225 FEVGGCYRYTLHWV
+225 FKVGGCYRYTLHWV

-256 QDIERTLLDGE
+256 RDIERTLLDGE

-305 VLYDSEKD
+305 VLYDSEKE

-323 TMEIQKYRTNGA
+323 TMEIQQYRTNGA

>member
-25 VRLRQNP
+25 VRLGRNP
-32 GGQIL
+32 GGQVL

-48 AGEVKVVLNDIF
+48 AGEVKVVLNDVF

-80 GGTMGFFVEAQ
+80 GGTRGFFVEAK
-91 ENGQNWSAVESVF
+91 ENGQNWSAVGSVF

-117 VDGKPLTTVAGRQV
+117 VDGKPLTAVASRQV
-131 SVNQY
+131 SANQY

-161 SSTIFTTES
+161 SSTLFTTES

-190 YCVVDGSNFDGSDFN
+190 YCVVDT
-205 MDFSNDFGGEVDGE
+205 GE

-225 FEVGGCYRYTLHWV
+225 FEVGGCYRYSLYWV

-256 QDIERTLLDGE
+256 RDIERTLLDGE

-305 VLYDSEKD
+305 VLYDSEKE

-323 TMEIQKYRTNGA
+323 TMEIQRYRTNGA

-348 KFERK
+348 KFESK